1 MNQALHNVLQENEG
15 PKSAERIGDGAIM
28 SDANN
33 VTGGISDGRSA
44 AYARCQFPVGAVS
57 ANSCHLLRFL
67 PDMTQ
72 GFTNPGSI
80 ALSIVR

>member
-44 AYARCQFPVGAVS
+44 AYARCLFPGW
-57 ANSCHLLRFL
+57 CGLGQQL
-67 PDMTQ
+67 PFATSP
-72 GFTNPGSI
+72 T
-80 ALSIVR
+80 